1 MSEGSTRPAITMIEV
16 FAHRRMCT
24 AKAKR
29 FATSFDAD
37 LYIQKRKFKK
47 MRSYPCPFC
56 SGYHMTSKK
65 VLSKESKN
73 E

>member
-1 MSEGSTRPAITMIEV
+1 MTSQESDRPLITMKEV

-47 MRSYPCPFC
+47 MRAYPCPYC
-56 SGYHMTSKK
+56 YGYHMTSKK
-65 VLSKESKN
+65 IL
-73 E
+73 